1 MASLPELLAQKAALD
16 EQITRLKREERS
28 KAVEEARALVEAYE
42 LSADEIF
49 GAGSSRKPRAK
60 KESVA
65 AKYRNP
71 ATGETWSGRGRSPKW
86 LAGHDKATFAL

>member
-16 EQITRLKREERS
+16 EQIARLKREERS
-28 KAVEEARALVEAYE
+28 KAVEEVRALVEAYE
-42 LSADEIF
+42 ISADEIF
-49 GAGSSRKPRAK
+49 ATNARKPRSAK
-60 KESVA
+60 ASVA

-86 LAGHDKATFAL
+86 LEGKDKAAYAV